1 MHLDSQPALSL
12 EPGDRFW
19 KVLISDPVP
28 LAEGASA
35 VLCFFVLLRS
45 GGVLDIIALHKTF
58 GANGQAIGRTVLEK
72 KGLTKERVDAEL
84 EQIKTGFT
92 SAIGALTSLT
102 IVWNLLD
109 LSEVRDTKRQMCMI
123 REFGTLG
130 TLEHR

>member
-1 MHLDSQPALSL
+1 MHLDPQPAFSL

-19 KVLISDPVP
+19 KVLVSDPVP
-28 LAEGASA
+28 LAGHAFA
-35 VLCFFVLLRS
+35 TLCFFVLLRS
-45 GGVLDIIALHKTF
+45 GGLLDIVALHKTL
-58 GANGQAIGRTVLEK
+58 GTKGRTIGRTVLEK

-92 SAIGALTSLT
+92 SAIGALTSLA

-109 LSEVRDTKRQMCMI
+109 LSGIPDHEQQIQMI